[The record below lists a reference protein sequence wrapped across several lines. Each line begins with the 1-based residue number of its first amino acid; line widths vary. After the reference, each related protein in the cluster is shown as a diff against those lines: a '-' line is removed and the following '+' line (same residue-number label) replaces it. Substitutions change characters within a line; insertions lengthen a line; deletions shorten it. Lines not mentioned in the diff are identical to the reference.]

1 MKIDD
6 ALRDFHSTDVREG
19 PALLQGV
26 FSLPLRKVGFECLHV
41 EENTSLSINWYQST
55 GICTKYCGDCRSNV
69 DHGLCPQ
76 ILSKGTES

>member
-41 EENTSLSINWYQST
+41 EENTSLSINWY
-55 GICTKYCGDCRSNV
+55 
-69 DHGLCPQ
+69 
-76 ILSKGTES
+76 LSCSFVQNIVVIAEAMLIMSSALKF